1 MLMAVIILQEKLI
14 AKMMHIIW
22 KLSLFLCNCLENV
35 KNKKTK
41 NRLRKADSCHTIK
54 NKKILIFVEL

>member
-1 MLMAVIILQEKLI
+1 MFMAVIILQEKLI

-35 KNKKTK
+35 KRKEKKTGLEK
-41 NRLRKADSCHTIK
+41 QIVVNAKVTQLKT
-54 NKKILIFVEL
+54 KKY